1 VAVCLQCGQRLT
13 TKSIGAW
20 FPGKGLLCG
29 NCTAQGSG
37 KASISLLFQDG
48 DHKESSDIVLS
59 CDKAEFKSLL
69 ESLISESQ
77 KHIAPNIESEKKAE
91 FMCLEC
97 GQKFYS
103 VQAAEKASF
112 WSEPLRVDNELSN
125 INSWREV
132 HEKDE
137 AALRPSIQDVS
148 SSRT

>member
-20 FPGKGLLCG
+20 FPGKGLLCS
-29 NCTAQGSG
+29 NCSVHSSG

-59 CDKAEFKSLL
+59 CDKAGFKGLL
-69 ESLISESQ
+69 ESLVVESQ
-77 KHIAPNIESEKKAE
+77 NNITPNTKSEKMAE
-91 FMCLEC
+91 FVCLEC

-112 WSEPLRVDNELSN
+112 GDGCPSCSGSDIKPLSY
-125 INSWREV
+125 
-132 HEKDE
+132 
-137 AALRPSIQDVS
+137 
-148 SSRT
+148 